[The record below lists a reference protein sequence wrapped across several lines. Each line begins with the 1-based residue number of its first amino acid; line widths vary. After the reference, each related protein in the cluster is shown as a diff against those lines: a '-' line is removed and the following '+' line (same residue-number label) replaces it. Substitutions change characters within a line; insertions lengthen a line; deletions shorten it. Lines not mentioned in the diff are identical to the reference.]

1 MNLSYVPYNLL
12 LWGRQTLNSKIM
24 ELTFNKAFKVTTFDV
39 ATIQKNWRIV
49 YLPTTKE
56 MIITKSVDKAKIAR
70 LQIPEKAGIILTK
83 RQAPRS
89 FPKVFT
95 DSSAK
100 PVNLEQRTVILRVS
114 NEQYAFLS
122 RFGNISGYLRQL
134 IDEQMQN
141 L

>member
-1 MNLSYVPYNLL
+1 
-12 LWGRQTLNSKIM
+12 M

-56 MIITKSVDKAKIAR
+56 MIITKSVDKAKIAS
-70 LQIPEKAGIILTK
+70 LQIPEMAGIILTK